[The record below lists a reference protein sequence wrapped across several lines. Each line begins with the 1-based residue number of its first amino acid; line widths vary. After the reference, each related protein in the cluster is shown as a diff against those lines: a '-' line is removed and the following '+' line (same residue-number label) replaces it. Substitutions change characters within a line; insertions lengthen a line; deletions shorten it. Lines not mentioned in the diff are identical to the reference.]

1 MEYKTVK
8 AAEVSVSERTVIGYA
23 ASFGNIDK
31 VSDTIKQGAF
41 KKTLKER
48 SATIKTFYNH
58 AFPIGRPVVI
68 REDAR
73 GLYTESKISATPR
86 GDEVLAL
93 VADGVITDMSIGYE
107 AIDYA
112 TDAKSGIR
120 TLKEIKLYEFG
131 PVDFGANEQAVITGV
146 KSLADSIRDK
156 RLDPAGLAVMRRELK
171 SLLDAIDTLGGGPEN
186 PTRESGPGNSTS
198 PIDTRLERLPEE
210 LTARLAAAFRL
221 NNN

>member
-8 AAEVSVSERTVIGYA
+8 AGEVSVSGRTITGHA
-23 ASFGNIDK
+23 ASFGNVDRVMDVIRP
-31 VSDTIKQGAF
+31 GAF
-41 KKTLKER
+41 KKTMK
-48 SATIKTFYNH
+48 SNPGVKVFYNH
-58 AFPIGRPVVI
+58 AFPIGLPTLMQ
-68 REDAR
+68 EDAK
-73 GLYTESKISATPR
+73 GLYTEAKISETVR
-86 GDEVLAL
+86 GDEVLQL
-93 VADGVITDMSIGYE
+93 VKDGVITDMSIGYE

-120 TLKEIKLYEFG
+120 MLKEIKLYEFG